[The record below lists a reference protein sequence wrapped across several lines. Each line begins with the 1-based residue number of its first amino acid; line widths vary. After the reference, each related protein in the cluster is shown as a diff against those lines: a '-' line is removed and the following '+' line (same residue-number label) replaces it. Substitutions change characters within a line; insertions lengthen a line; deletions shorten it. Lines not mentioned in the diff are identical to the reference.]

1 MNDERKFI
9 QGFAEY
15 KRLTDEERQ
24 IFLYQ
29 QLSKIDD
36 LKDEIEQMTKRFA
49 DKKVEKIVY
58 GMIGL
63 IAVWFLQQIFEFIGL
78 K

>member
-15 KRLTDEERQ
+15 KRLTEEERQ

-36 LKDEIEQMTKRFA
+36 LKEEIKRMTKKFA
-49 DKKVEKIVY
+49 DKNVEKIVY

-63 IAVWFLQQIFEFIGL
+63 IALWFLQQVFEFL
-78 K
+78 SSK